1 MASQVLKNLT
11 THNLDSREEQNV
23 VLPERGQY
31 ATGLMFLDVEEE
43 DASKAK
49 FEQIAHSVG
58 LGVLCWREVPT
69 DNSCLG
75 KVAKNSEPV
84 IAQVFLAAQ
93 DACEEEEVGYQ
104 LKANI
109 SIFVATGGQKSFQ
122 VAKDCHTQNPK
133 GWSQVLAC
141 HEKLPNHTHCPRF
154 YMASLS
160 TRTVVYKGQF
170 DPCQLWDY
178 YTELRRPE
186 LETHLCIVH
195 TR

>member
-1 MASQVLKNLT
+1 M
-11 THNLDSREEQNV
+11 
-23 VLPERGQY
+23 LPERGQY

-84 IAQVFLAAQ
+84 IAQVFLAAR

-109 SIFVATGGQKSFQ
+109 SIFVATGGQKSLQ
-122 VAKDCHTQNPK
+122 VAKDCHAQNPK

-141 HEKLPNHTHCPRF
+141 PEKLPKHTHCPRF